1 MYDPHSLHAEEFID
15 HEEVQ
20 ETLAWAAEHARDA
33 GLIDSILA
41 KAALCKGLSH
51 REASV
56 LLACELPDRVEALYR
71 LANRIKLGS
80 GERRGPGYY
89 HQCLPSFPQRPGEQY

>member
-20 ETLAWAAEHARDA
+20 ETLAWAAEQARDA

-71 LANRIKLGS
+71 LANRIKHEFYGNRIVMFAPLYLS
-80 GERRGPGYY
+80 NY
-89 HQCLPSFPQRPGEQY
+89 CVNS

>member
-41 KAALCKGLSH
+41 KAALCKG
-51 REASV
+51 RT
-56 LLACELPDRVEALYR
+56 
-71 LANRIKLGS
+71 G
-80 GERRGPGYY
+80 
-89 HQCLPSFPQRPGEQY
+89 

>member
-33 GLIDSILA
+33 GLIDGILA
-41 KAALCKGLSH
+41 KSRALQGPEPPGSLRPAGL
-51 REASV
+51 
-56 LLACELPDRVEALYR
+56 
-71 LANRIKLGS
+71 
-80 GERRGPGYY
+80 
-89 HQCLPSFPQRPGEQY
+89 